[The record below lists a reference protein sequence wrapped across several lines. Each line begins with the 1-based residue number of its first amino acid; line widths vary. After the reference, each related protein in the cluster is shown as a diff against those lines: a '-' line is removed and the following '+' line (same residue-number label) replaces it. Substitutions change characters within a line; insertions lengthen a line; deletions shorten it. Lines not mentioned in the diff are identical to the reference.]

1 MRLNDSILLAMRAIT
16 AQRLRSFLTLLGI
29 AVGIAAVIL
38 LTSIGEGIHRFVLG
52 EFTQFGTNTIFISP
66 GKTKTGGQHTS
77 GIPSSVRPLTIEDAR
92 ALEHQP
98 NVLAVTPWLWGN
110 SEVSGN
116 GRVRRTTLYGV
127 GPDMPKVVT
136 MTVKSGQFL
145 PRDEAGNARSL
156 AVLGAKLK
164 KELFSDANP
173 LGARI
178 RIGSMQFTVIGVLEA
193 RGQVLGVDVDDTLF
207 IPAERAIELYN
218 RDGLAEIRVAYPETA
233 SVEAVSATV
242 KSVLKVRHGRE
253 DFTLV
258 TQADMLRS
266 LSKILNV
273 LTMAVGALGSI
284 SLLVGGVGIVTIMTI
299 AVSERTSEIGLL
311 VALGAPRRTILGIF
325 LGEAVV
331 LSAIGGLFGLAIGF
345 GLAQLV
351 HATVPAL
358 PVHTP
363 LEFVALAEG
372 IAVTIGLLAGVL
384 PARRAARMDAV
395 EALRTE

>member
-1 MRLNDSILLAMRAIT
+1 MRLSDSILLALRAIT

-38 LTSIGEGIHRFVLG
+38 LTSIGEGIHRFVLS
-52 EFTQFGTNTIFISP
+52 EFSQFGTNTVFISP

-98 NVLAVTPWLWGN
+98 NILAVTPWLWGN

-127 GPDMPKVVT
+127 GADMPKVVT
-136 MTVKSGQFL
+136 IAVRVGQFL
-145 PRDEAGNARSL
+145 PADDAGNARSL
-156 AVLGAKLK
+156 AVLGSKLK

-178 RIGSMQFTVIGVLEA
+178 RVGNMQFTVIGVLEP

-207 IPAERAIELYN
+207 IPAERAMELYN
-218 RDGLAEIRVAYPETA
+218 RDGVAEIRVAYADKVAVE
-233 SVEAVSATV
+233 SVSSTV
-242 KSVLKVRHGRE
+242 KSVLTARHGRE
-253 DFTLV
+253 DFTLI
-258 TQADMLRS
+258 TQADMLKS
-266 LSKILNV
+266 LSKILNI

-311 VALGAPRRTILGIF
+311 VALGAPRRTVLGIF

-331 LSAIGGLFGLAIGF
+331 LSAIGGLFGLIIGI
-345 GLAQLV
+345 GLAQIV
-351 HATVPAL
+351 HVAIPAL

-363 LEFVALAEG
+363 FEFVALAEG
-372 IAVTIGLLAGVL
+372 IAVVIGLLAGVL
-384 PARRAARMDAV
+384 PARRAAAMDAV
-395 EALRTE
+395 DALRSE

>member
-1 MRLNDSILLAMRAIT
+1 MRLSDSILLAMRAIT

-52 EFTQFGTNTIFISP
+52 EFSQFGTNTIFISP

-92 ALEHQP
+92 ALEHLH
-98 NVLAVTPWLWGN
+98 NVQAVTPWIWGN

-127 GPDMPKVVT
+127 GPNMPKVVT
-136 MTVKSGQFL
+136 IAVRIGQFL
-145 PRDEAGNARSL
+145 PADDAGNARSL
-156 AVLGAKLK
+156 AVLGSKLK
-164 KELFSDANP
+164 KELFSDTNP

-178 RIGSMQFTVIGVLEA
+178 RVGNMQFKVIGVLES
-193 RGQVLGVDVDDTLF
+193 RGQVLGVDIDDTLF
-207 IPAERAIELYN
+207 IPAERAMELYN
-218 RDGLAEIRVAYPETA
+218 RDGVAEIRVAYTENA
-233 SVEAVSATV
+233 SVENVSKAIRTT
-242 KSVLKVRHGRE
+242 LGTRHGRE

-266 LSKILNV
+266 LSKILNI

-284 SLLVGGVGIVTIMTI
+284 SLLVGGVGIITIMTI

-311 VALGAPRRTILGIF
+311 VALGAPRRTILGVF

-345 GLAQLV
+345 GLAQIV
-351 HATVPAL
+351 HATVPEL

-372 IAVTIGLLAGVL
+372 IAITIGLLAGVL
-384 PARRAARMDAV
+384 PARRAAGMDAV

>member
-1 MRLNDSILLAMRAIT
+1 MRLSDSILLALRAIT

-38 LTSIGEGIHRFVLG
+38 LTSIGEGIHRFVLS
-52 EFTQFGTNTIFISP
+52 EFSQFGTNTVFISP

-98 NVLAVTPWLWGN
+98 NILAVTPWLWGN

-127 GPDMPKVVT
+127 GADMPKVVT
-136 MTVKSGQFL
+136 IAVRVGQFL
-145 PRDEAGNARSL
+145 PADDAGNARSL
-156 AVLGAKLK
+156 AVLGSKLK

-178 RIGSMQFTVIGVLEA
+178 RVGNMQFTVIGVLEP

-207 IPAERAIELYN
+207 IPAERAMELYN
-218 RDGLAEIRVAYPETA
+218 RDGVAEIRVAYADKVAVE
-233 SVEAVSATV
+233 SVSSTV
-242 KSVLKVRHGRE
+242 KSVLTARHGRE
-253 DFTLV
+253 DFTLI
-258 TQADMLRS
+258 TQADMLKS
-266 LSKILNV
+266 LSKILNI

-331 LSAIGGLFGLAIGF
+331 LSAIGGLFGLIIGI
-345 GLAQLV
+345 GLAQIV
-351 HATVPAL
+351 HVAIPAL

-363 LEFVALAEG
+363 FEFVALAEG
-372 IAVTIGLLAGVL
+372 IAVVIGLLAGVL
-384 PARRAARMDAV
+384 PARRAAAMDAV
-395 EALRTE
+395 DALRSE

>member
-1 MRLNDSILLAMRAIT
+1 MNDSILLATRAIT

-66 GKTKTGGQHTS
+66 GKTKTGGQHAS
-77 GIPSSVRPLTIEDAR
+77 GIPSSVRPLSLEDAR
-92 ALEHQP
+92 ALEHHPSIQ
-98 NVLAVTPWLWGN
+98 AVTPWLWGN

-116 GRVRRTTLYGV
+116 GRVRRTSLYGV
-127 GPDMPKVVT
+127 GPAMPKVIKMEVRI
-136 MTVKSGQFL
+136 GQFL
-145 PRDEAGNARSL
+145 PADDGGSARSL

-173 LGARI
+173 LGAHI

-207 IPAERAIELYN
+207 IPAERAMELYN
-218 RDGLAEIRVAYPETA
+218 RDGLSEIRVAYPENVPVA
-233 SVEAVSATV
+233 NVSEVIKT
-242 KSVLKVRHGRE
+242 VLKARHGRE

-258 TQADMLRS
+258 TQEDMLRS
-266 LSKILNV
+266 LSKILNI
-273 LTMAVGALGSI
+273 LTMAVGALGGI
-284 SLLVGGVGIVTIMTI
+284 SLVVGGVGIVTIMTI
-299 AVSERTSEIGLL
+299 AVTERTSEIGLL

-331 LSAIGGLFGLAIGF
+331 LSAIGGVFGLAIGF

-351 HATVPAL
+351 HFAVPAL

-363 LEFVALAEG
+363 LTFVGLAEG
-372 IAVTIGLLAGVL
+372 IAVVIGLLAGVL
-384 PARRAARMDAV
+384 PARRAARLDAV

>member
-1 MRLNDSILLAMRAIT
+1 MRLSDSILLALRAIT

-38 LTSIGEGIHRFVLG
+38 LTSIGEGIHRFVLS
-52 EFTQFGTNTIFISP
+52 EFSQFGTNTVFISP

-98 NVLAVTPWLWGN
+98 NILAVTPWLWGN

-127 GPDMPKVVT
+127 GADMPKVVT
-136 MTVKSGQFL
+136 ISVRVGQFL
-145 PRDEAGNARSL
+145 PADDAGNARSL
-156 AVLGAKLK
+156 AVLGSKLK

-178 RIGSMQFTVIGVLEA
+178 RVGNMQFTVIGVLEP

-207 IPAERAIELYN
+207 IPAERAMELYN
-218 RDGLAEIRVAYPETA
+218 RDGVAEIRVAYADKVAVE
-233 SVEAVSATV
+233 SVSSTV
-242 KSVLKVRHGRE
+242 KSVLTARHGRE
-253 DFTLV
+253 DFTLI
-258 TQADMLRS
+258 TQADMLKS
-266 LSKILNV
+266 LSKILNI

-331 LSAIGGLFGLAIGF
+331 LSAIGGLFGLIIGI
-345 GLAQLV
+345 GLAQIV
-351 HATVPAL
+351 HVAIPAL

-363 LEFVALAEG
+363 FEFVALAEG
-372 IAVTIGLLAGVL
+372 IAVVIGLLAGVL
-384 PARRAARMDAV
+384 PARRAAAMDAV
-395 EALRTE
+395 DALRSE

>member
-1 MRLNDSILLAMRAIT
+1 
-16 AQRLRSFLTLLGI
+16 
-29 AVGIAAVIL
+29 
-38 LTSIGEGIHRFVLG
+38 
-52 EFTQFGTNTIFISP
+52 
-66 GKTKTGGQHTS
+66 
-77 GIPSSVRPLTIEDAR
+77 LTIEDAA
-92 ALEHQP
+92 ALARQP

-127 GPDMPKVVT
+127 GSDMPKVVT
-136 MTVKSGQFL
+136 IAVRIGQFL
-145 PRDEAGNARSL
+145 PADDTGNARSL

-173 LGARI
+173 LGSRI
-178 RIGSMQFTVIGVLEA
+178 RIGNMQFTVIGVLEP

-207 IPAERAIELYN
+207 IPAERAMELYN
-218 RDGLAEIRVAYPETA
+218 RDGVAEIRVAYA
-233 SVEAVSATV
+233 DNVSVDSVSRVV
-242 KSVLKVRHGRE
+242 KSVLAARHGRE
-253 DFTLV
+253 DFTLI
-258 TQADMLRS
+258 TQADMLKS
-266 LSKILNV
+266 LSKILNI

-331 LSAIGGLFGLAIGF
+331 LSAIGGLFGLLIGF
-345 GLAQLV
+345 GLAQVV
-351 HATVPAL
+351 HATIPAL

-363 LEFVALAEG
+363 LEFVALAEA
-372 IAVTIGLLAGVL
+372 IAIVIGLLAGVL
-384 PARRAARMDAV
+384 PARRAAGMDAV
-395 EALRTE
+395 DALRTE

>member
-1 MRLNDSILLAMRAIT
+1 MRTSDSILLALRAIT

-38 LTSIGEGIHRFVLG
+38 LTSIGEGIHRFILS
-52 EFTQFGTNTIFISP
+52 EFSQFGTNTIFISP
-66 GKTKTGGQHTS
+66 GKTKTGGQHAS

-92 ALEHQP
+92 ALQHLP
-98 NVLAVTPWLWGN
+98 NILAVTPWIWGN

-127 GPDMPKVVT
+127 GADMPKVVT
-136 MTVKSGQFL
+136 IAIRIGQFL
-145 PRDEAGNARSL
+145 PREESGSARSL

-164 KELFSDANP
+164 RELFGDANP
-173 LGARI
+173 LGERV
-178 RIGSMQFTVIGVLEA
+178 RIGNMQFTVIGVLEA

-207 IPAERAIELYN
+207 IPAARAMELYN
-218 RDGLAEIRVAYPETA
+218 RDGVSEIRVAYPENV
-233 SVEAVSATV
+233 SVDHVSAAIKTT
-242 KSVLKVRHGRE
+242 LKARHGRE
-253 DFTLV
+253 DFTLI

-266 LSKILNV
+266 LSKILNI

-299 AVSERTSEIGLL
+299 AVTERTSEIGLM

-331 LSAIGGLFGLAIGF
+331 LSAIGGFLGLAIGI
-345 GLAQLV
+345 GLAQII
-351 HATVPAL
+351 HATLPDL

-372 IAVTIGLLAGVL
+372 IAIAIGLLAGVL
-384 PARRAARMDAV
+384 PARRAASMDAV